1 MSRSTTHGT
10 EAVMT
15 QTKLK
20 ATAAFIAHTVNDE
33 GLVHTTHMAYGDL
46 NGTFLESVRAD
57 YKKALK
63 NGAEIEHTGVF
74 GPEGSTEII
83 EWNPDMYVEG
93 EWIRY
98 SETKDGD
105 RVRGTLT
112 HKLTHNGEVTIVS
125 SKKTFRVDE

>member
-1 MSRSTTHGT
+1 
-10 EAVMT
+10 MT

-105 RVRGTLT
+105 RVRGTLAR
-112 HKLTHNGEVTIVS
+112 KLTHNGEVTIVS